1 MRNVKCAILVIMDLS
16 ANFAALDTSHWTMV
30 VAINVVVIPR
40 ALNLTSSMFVTL
52 TVNVIAEQN
61 SVVFNVSIALNP
73 DWERAVTNVKLTIR

>member
-16 ANFAALDTSHWTMV
+16 ANFAALDTSHWMMV

-40 ALNLTSSMFVTL
+40 ALNLTLSMFVTL

-73 DWERAVTNVKLTIR
+73 DWERAVSDVQLTIL